1 MCIFLHVPSFENY
14 FSFFRNTSVPGT
26 SYLTTTEGGSVKR
39 IFAATALPAASAMA
53 ASGLPQQTTLT
64 PVPPVNNINNRGHP
78 QTVSVLTNTQ
88 TVNPGGPGSIPVH
101 VNQGQQ
107 LSQQHTV
114 VRFHEF

>member
-1 MCIFLHVPSFENY
+1 MAFINFL
-14 FSFFRNTSVPGT
+14 FSRNSTVPGT

-64 PVPPVNNINNRGHP
+64 PVPPVNCNNRAPP
-78 QTVSVLTNTQ
+78 QAVSVLPNTQ
-88 TVNPGGPGSIPVH
+88 TVTPQGHLPPPH
-101 VNQGQQ
+101 VSQGQPSQ
-107 LSQQHTV
+107 QQQHTV

>member
-1 MCIFLHVPSFENY
+1 LQTALTTLPNS
-14 FSFFRNTSVPGT
+14 TVPGT

-64 PVPPVNNINNRGHP
+64 PVPPVNCNNRGPP
-78 QTVSVLTNTQ
+78 QAVSVSLPQNMNPQGLTHM
-88 TVNPGGPGSIPVH
+88 S
-101 VNQGQQ
+101 QGQP
-107 LSQQHTV
+107 SQQHTV